1 MKHVLHLSDP
11 HFGAVD
17 SAAANSFLESAA
29 SLRPDLTLLS
39 GDLTMRARWGE
50 LAAAREFVSCLPE
63 PRLVIAGNHDIPL
76 INQPF
81 DRFFRSFRRFQ
92 TTFGNDLEPEWISDG
107 IHVVCLNSNRA
118 FGFHAD
124 WSEGRLSRS
133 QLEAMHAKFSGSPD
147 GSLRVLML
155 HHPLIEPSP
164 RAREVVK
171 PLGKLVEALEAAKV
185 DLVLCGHFHRS
196 VIQTLEAPGGWRTVI
211 SQAPT
216 VCSFRLQGEPQGFHE
231 ILLDGECLEI
241 TRHRYRGDSFS
252 PDFSR
257 RFRRGPS
264 GWDDGM
270 EMPPIIAGT

>member
-1 MKHVLHLSDP
+1 MKRMLHLSDP
-11 HFGAVD
+11 HFGAVN
-17 SAAANSFLESAA
+17 SAAAKSFLESAA

-50 LAAAREFVSCLPE
+50 LAAAREFVSGLPE

-81 DRFFRSFRRFQ
+81 DRFFRSFRRYQ
-92 TTFGNDLEPEWISDG
+92 TTFGHDLEPEWTADG

-124 WSEGRLSRS
+124 WSEGRLSGA
-133 QLEAMHAKFSGSPD
+133 QLEAMKVKFSNSPN

-171 PLGKLVEALEAAKV
+171 PLGKLIDALEASKV

-216 VCSFRLQGEPQGFHE
+216 VCSIRLQGEPQGFHE
-231 ILLDGECLEI
+231 IIVDGQCLKI
-241 TRHRYRGDSFS
+241 TRHRYSGDSFS
-252 PDFSR
+252 PDFSQH
-257 RFRRGPS
+257 FRRGAS
-264 GWDDGM
+264 GWDDEF
-270 EMPPIIAGT
+270 EMPSPIDGT